1 MLALSGEA
9 LRHAFVVE
17 LDELDERH
25 DVVKLVVAAGQRGL
39 VSKAD

>member
-1 MLALSGEA
+1 VLALSGEA
-9 LRHAFVVE
+9 LRHAFVV
-17 LDELDERH
+17 ELDERH